1 MKRGDLTMDKTEEQ
15 DVAFLT
21 SIIKQICDYA
31 IANNMKPNETLKDVS
46 ESILALLEISSFD
59 GWG

>member
-1 MKRGDLTMDKTEEQ
+1 MNKSEEQ

-31 IANNMKPNETLKDVS
+31 IANDMNPNETLKDVS

-59 GWG
+59 GWVG